1 MNHHRGI
8 GVEHFFIRS
17 ETPQTSHALQKFTD
31 VTLTSAD
38 ATGQAGVDGRQVH
51 NATNALKES
60 KKMGITHVLHM
71 DDDELLS
78 FPRGFDAF
86 QKHVQ
91 GISTP
96 NIHICN
102 YEMLAPHADV
112 VNPFLECRIVQKNNW
127 TFRGYGWGKCIG
139 VVGRTTHSVDP
150 HTFYGCFAD
159 TPPDLAV
166 LYHYE
171 SLPYTRWLEKT
182 KRYSDGNVQSR
193 LSFVNDSVKRF
204 RSNPGEEALK
214 KFWRERCVYRGVDE
228 MNASFSLI
236 LTSYNT
242 PERFKMYEDVIQ
254 YYKKRIP
261 SQNLYVID
269 SCGVGFDCIPREQQ
283 LVYDQNSL
291 DIKVTCMGPTCFEL
305 VALQH
310 ASTYFKFRTNTVFK
324 LTCKYKISD
333 ADFAHLSSVA
343 QDNPDLVLQA
353 NTNTHGQNC
362 EIIGFRSSFFPNAVS
377 YLQTNLVEQPLE
389 MRLPLLSKF
398 MGQCGQRCMHLP
410 ALTLTAQLYQRSAGD
425 VLTWL

>member
-1 MNHHRGI
+1 MIRATSRFVVRTVMGCLNADDAFKRTGVSLFTSLGLSLHCFIFILAILKVRLRVQRLSNMRDGPFLPVISEQTMVSLGVCDSTYTPHNEQSHLMPSPAIPHTHHDVGPLRLAIATTTNTSDLASFKTWMNHHRGI

-17 ETPQTSHALQKFTD
+17 ETPQTSHELQKFTD

-38 ATGQAGVDGRQVH
+38 ATGQENVDDRQCH

-60 KKMGITHVLHM
+60 NKMGITHVMHM

-112 VNPFLECRIVQKNNW
+112 VNPFLECHIVQKNNW

-193 LSFVNDSVKRF
+193 LSFVNDSVELF

-214 KFWRERCVYRGVDE
+214 KFWRERCVY
-228 MNASFSLI
+228 SSLAAI
-236 LTSYNT
+236 TS
-242 PERFKMYEDVIQ
+242 
-254 YYKKRIP
+254 
-261 SQNLYVID
+261 
-269 SCGVGFDCIPREQQ
+269 
-283 LVYDQNSL
+283 
-291 DIKVTCMGPTCFEL
+291 
-305 VALQH
+305 
-310 ASTYFKFRTNTVFK
+310 
-324 LTCKYKISD
+324 
-333 ADFAHLSSVA
+333 
-343 QDNPDLVLQA
+343 
-353 NTNTHGQNC
+353 
-362 EIIGFRSSFFPNAVS
+362 
-377 YLQTNLVEQPLE
+377 
-389 MRLPLLSKF
+389 
-398 MGQCGQRCMHLP
+398 
-410 ALTLTAQLYQRSAGD
+410 
-425 VLTWL
+425 